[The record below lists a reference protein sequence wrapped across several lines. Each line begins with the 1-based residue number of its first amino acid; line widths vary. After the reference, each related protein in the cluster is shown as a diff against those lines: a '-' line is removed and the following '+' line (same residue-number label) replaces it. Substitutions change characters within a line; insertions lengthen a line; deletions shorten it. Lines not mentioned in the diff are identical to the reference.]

1 MKITNRKA
9 KYNYNLLEK
18 FEAGISL
25 LGAEVKSIKNGQM
38 DLSGSYGKI
47 LGDEAYLI
55 NANIPVEGVK
65 DYNSSRSRK
74 LLLHKGEII
83 SINTKIKA
91 KKLTLVPTKVYT
103 KGPLVKIE
111 LALAKSKKKF
121 QKKDLIRKK
130 DIERELERQL
140 KEKTKI

>member
-9 KYNYNLLEK
+9 KYDYNLLEK

-25 LGAEVKSIKNGQM
+25 LGAEVKSIKKGEI

-65 DYNSSRSRK
+65 DYNSTRSRK
-74 LLLHKGEII
+74 LLLHKEEIFSI
-83 SINTKIKA
+83 STKVKA

-111 LALAKSKKKF
+111 LALAKSKKKY
-121 QKKDLIRKK
+121 QKKDLIRKR
-130 DIERELERQL
+130 DLERELEKEL
-140 KEKTKI
+140 KEKARI

>member
-9 KYNYNLLEK
+9 KYDYNLFEK

-25 LGAEVKSIKNGQM
+25 LGAEVKSIKNGEM
-38 DLSGSYGKI
+38 DLASSYGKI
-47 LGDEAYLI
+47 LGEEAYLI
-55 NANIPVEGVK
+55 NASIPIEGAK
-65 DYNSSRSRK
+65 DYSPTRSRK
-74 LLLHKGEII
+74 LLLHKEEII
-83 SINTKIKA
+83 SISTKIKA

-111 LALAKSKKKF
+111 LALARSKKKY
-121 QKKDLIRKK
+121 QKKDLIRKR
-130 DIERELERQL
+130 DLERELERDL